1 MLLNHYQSV
10 LKILEETSRTFYLP
24 IIRLPEGLQQAVAS
38 AYLCMRAIDEIEDH
52 AQLNADQKSSLLDS
66 ISLALQGQHDAES
79 FHHEDLSDVFRD
91 FMSLLPE
98 VTLRLGEW
106 AVLAPSVIAPRIWE
120 ATATM
125 AERMAM
131 WARRGWSIVTQR
143 DLDRY
148 TFSVAGAV
156 GILLC
161 DIWSWFEGLQPER
174 SDAIAFGRGLQAVN
188 ILRNRQ
194 DDLKRGVDFYPKGWS
209 DEDIEVYARDRL
221 AASEGYSH
229 SLPNLYKSFVAIP
242 RALAIATLD
251 ARRDGQDKLSRS
263 AVLEIVSELDGA

>member
-91 FMSLLPE
+91 FMNLLPE

-174 SDAIAFGRGLQAVN
+174 SHAIAFGRGLQAVN

-209 DEDIEVYARDRL
+209 DEDMEVYARDRL

>member
-1 MLLNHYQSV
+1 MNHYQSV
-10 LKILEETSRTFYLP
+10 LKVLEETSRTFYLP

-38 AYLCMRAIDEIEDH
+38 AYLCMRAVDEVEDH
-52 AQLNADQKSSLLDS
+52 PLLNAEQKSSLLDS
-66 ISLALQGQHDAES
+66 ISLALQGQHDAEN
-79 FHHEDLSDVFRD
+79 FHHEDLNDVFRD
-91 FMSLLPE
+91 FVNLLPE

-106 AVLAPSVIAPRIWE
+106 AVLAPSIIAPRIWE

-131 WARRGWSIVTQR
+131 WARRGWSILTQR

-156 GILLC
+156 GLLLC
-161 DIWSWFEGLQPER
+161 DLWSWFEGLQPER
-174 SDAIAFGRGLQAVN
+174 SQAIAFGRGLQAVN

-194 DDLKRGVDFYPKGWS
+194 DDLKRGVDFYPHGWS
-209 DEDIEVYARDRL
+209 DEDMEAYARERL

-242 RALAIATLD
+242 HALAIATLD
-251 ARRDGQDKLSRS
+251 ARREGIPKLSRS
-263 AVLEIVSELDGA
+263 AVLEIVSQLDSA